1 MILKRY
7 LMILVK
13 SLLRLYEMKKNVKQV
28 NTDTAYLSK
37 NVRFSNLINQP
48 LTHISQHANRWY
60 KLTGK
65 APRRLFMSQYEIC

>member
-7 LMILVK
+7 LMNLVK

-28 NTDTAYLSK
+28 NTDTEYLSK

-48 LTHISQHANRWY
+48 LTHISQHASR
-60 KLTGK
+60 
-65 APRRLFMSQYEIC
+65 